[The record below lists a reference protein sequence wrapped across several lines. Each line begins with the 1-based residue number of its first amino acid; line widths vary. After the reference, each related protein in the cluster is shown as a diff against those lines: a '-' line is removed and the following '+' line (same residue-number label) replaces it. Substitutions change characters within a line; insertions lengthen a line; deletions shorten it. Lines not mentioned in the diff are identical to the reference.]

1 MLKRS
6 YQTLLIAVS
15 MLLVV
20 LHFVFP
26 LTKAG
31 AEVINRESYEM

>member
-6 YQTLLIAVS
+6 YQTLLITVS

-20 LHFVFP
+20 LSFVFL

-31 AEVINRESYEM
+31 AEVINRERYEM

>member
-6 YQTLLIAVS
+6 YQTLLIAMS

-20 LHFVFP
+20 LNFVFP
-26 LTKAG
+26 LTKAS
-31 AEVINRESYEM
+31 AEVINRDRYEM